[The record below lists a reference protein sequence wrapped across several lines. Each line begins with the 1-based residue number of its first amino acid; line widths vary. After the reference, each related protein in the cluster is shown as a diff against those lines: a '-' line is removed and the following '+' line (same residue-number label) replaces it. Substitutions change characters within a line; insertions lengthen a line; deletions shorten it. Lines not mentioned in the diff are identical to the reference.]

1 MADGNHTIDI
11 VIKTNDMTDQG
22 LRTAQANLTRFD
34 SAIRRTTQR
43 IANLSQRG
51 YKVTLG
57 LIDRVSEPGGRINAM
72 LKKLAGST
80 YRISLGLQNRASA
93 GISEVESRLS
103 RLASRAYT
111 VAITAKEKVS
121 GNISALKDG
130 LTSQVLGVGSDMLV
144 GAGISYGIYDTIK
157 TYKDFS
163 AQMSAVGAI
172 SGATSDE
179 MEILT
184 NKAREMG
191 EKTSFS
197 ASEAGKAFE
206 YMAMAGW
213 KTADM
218 TAGIEGIMNL
228 AAASGEQLGTVS
240 DIVTDALT
248 AFGLQASDSAHF
260 ADVLAAASSNSNTNV
275 GMMGYTFKYVAP
287 LAGALKYSIE
297 DVSLAIGLMANAGI
311 KGEQAG
317 TSLRTIL
324 TNLSNPGQQTAAAME
339 KLGVSIKNSDGTV
352 KPFMQTLQDLR
363 KSFNDL
369 SDVDKIQFAS
379 DIAGADAQSGLL
391 AIVNASEGDFSKLTS
406 AILGA
411 DGAAKNMADTR
422 LDNLGGDLTLLA
434 SAWESFQIALMK
446 GSGAN
451 FMREFLQGVTKDI
464 SKLSEYMKD
473 GLDISDVGRLALDIL
488 KQLKDKF
495 LELDG
500 VGSILAGGVLV
511 AGLGKIASLSL
522 KAVDALK
529 GVTGGHG
536 SSHGASAG
544 SSVGSMVVHAQSV
557 VVNGSTATSAVDAA
571 GSIGEAGGTGTRAG
585 GKGKLSRLGKMA
597 GKVALPLM
605 ATMGAYDIY
614 STYEQNNIAIA
625 EADSGI
631 SAANEKAS
639 LLEQYGMQSEADK
652 VRADAEA
659 YKKETETYNTNRM
672 NGAIG
677 ENIGGVAGGVI
688 GGAIGSLVGPGGTVA
703 GATIG
708 GMAGGALGGFI
719 GENWESTKEGASEA
733 FNSIS
738 DIASNEFEY
747 ISNSVGSVFDSVASA
762 ISGSLAGIGSF
773 FAGLGSSIVN
783 SLSAIG
789 NQLYDALW
797 VPITDAAITA
807 INFLVGAGA
816 LIYAG
821 ICEKLSPLAEWFNS
835 AVWSPLQETASES
848 IDYVSEIISEGF
860 AHITEGVA
868 SFGEYLSSFVA
879 EACTYLGDQAT
890 AIWEYISGVYGIAA
904 EWFNSAVWSPIQE
917 TANTAAVYIQTALS
931 NAWDYITEIFG
942 VAASWFDSVVWN
954 PVSSS
959 VVSVKSSIS
968 YAFQRAYDSVV
979 GIFSRLAS
987 WFEANVIDPVKAKFD
1002 KLVSFGSSIA
1012 SVGSSITGLH
1022 TSSDKP
1028 KANGGFVL
1036 NEQHALIGEAG
1047 PEVII
1052 PLSSSKRSRAVDLMQ
1067 RAWDIIGGG
1076 SPIGASGA
1084 DVLGDDYEGDSLAD
1098 GINFDGFATPAESVA
1113 RGNSNTGNF
1122 SVDIGGVNMTVNI
1135 SSDNAGSP
1143 DDIIRTIKEN
1153 LENLADDVAGQMAQK
1168 LKGIYGNQPV
1178 LNMG

>member
-1 MADGNHTIDI
+1 MAAGEHTIDI
-11 VIKTNDMTDQG
+11 VVRTNDMTGQG
-22 LRTAQANLTRFD
+22 LKTAQANLTRFD
-34 SAIRRTTQR
+34 SAIQRTTQR
-43 IANLSQRG
+43 IASLSQRG

-80 YRISLGLQNRASA
+80 YKISLGIQNRASA
-93 GISEVESRLS
+93 GINEVESRLS
-103 RLASRAYT
+103 RLTSKAYT
-111 VAITAKEKVS
+111 VAITAKEKVA
-121 GNISALKDG
+121 GNVNALKDS
-130 LTSQVLGVGSDMLV
+130 LTSQLLGVGSDMLV

-172 SGATSDE
+172 SGATSEE
-179 MEILT
+179 MAILT
-184 NKAREMG
+184 DKAKEMG
-191 EKTSFS
+191 AKTSFS

-324 TNLSNPGQQTAAAME
+324 TNLSNPGKLTAEAMD
-339 KLGVSIKNSDGTV
+339 KLGISIKNSDGTV

-363 KSFNDL
+363 KSFNGL
-369 SDVDKIQFAS
+369 SEVDKIQFAS

-391 AIVNASEGDFSKLTS
+391 AIVNASEDDFSKLTS
-406 AILGA
+406 AILDA
-411 DGAAKNMADTR
+411 DGAAKKMADTR
-422 LDNLGGDLTLLA
+422 LDNLSGDLDMLS
-434 SAWESFQIALMK
+434 SAWESFQLALME
-446 GSGAN
+446 GSGSN

-464 SKLSEYMKD
+464 SKLTEYMKD
-473 GLDISDVGRLALDIL
+473 GLDISDIGHLALDIL

-500 VGSILAGGVLV
+500 VGSILAGGALA

-522 KAVDALK
+522 KAMDALK
-529 GVTGGHG
+529 GAANAQNGSPGGAAT
-536 SSHGASAG
+536 ASI
-544 SSVGSMVVHAQSV
+544 GSMVVHAQSV
-557 VVNGSTATSAVDAA
+557 VVNGSTATSVADTA
-571 GSIGEAGGTGTRAG
+571 GTVGGSGAGTRAG

-597 GKVALPLM
+597 GKIALPVM
-605 ATMGAYDIY
+605 AAMGAYDIY
-614 STYEQNNIAIA
+614 STYEQNNTAAA

-639 LLEQYGMQSEADK
+639 LLEQYGMQDKADK
-652 VRADAEA
+652 LRADAEA
-659 YKKETETYNTNRM
+659 YKQETDRYNTNRM

-688 GGAIGSLVGPGGTVA
+688 GGAVGSIAGPGGTVA
-703 GATIG
+703 GAAIG

-719 GENWESTKEGASEA
+719 GENWEAMKDAASDSFENIKNSA
-733 FNSIS
+733 NSLFNGVYSIFTEFGTN
-738 DIASNEFEY
+738 IASNLSE
-747 ISNSVGSVFDSVASA
+747 
-762 ISGSLAGIGSF
+762 IGDQF
-773 FAGLGSSIVN
+773 YN
-783 SLSAIG
+783 
-789 NQLYDALW
+789 ALW
-797 VPITDAAITA
+797 LPITDGAITA
-807 INFLVGAGA
+807 INFVVGVGA
-816 LIYAG
+816 LIYEG
-821 ICEKLSPLAEWFNS
+821 ICEALAPFGEWLDSTVCIPLQETATEIYSYLCDSVSAAWEYVSSIFASVAEWFNS
-835 AVWSPLQETASES
+835 TVCIPLQE
-848 IDYVSEIISEGF
+848 
-860 AHITEGVA
+860 
-868 SFGEYLSSFVA
+868 
-879 EACTYLGDQAT
+879 AT
-890 AIWEYISGVYGIAA
+890 
-904 EWFNSAVWSPIQE
+904 NSA
-917 TANTAAVYIQTALS
+917 ALCIQTALS
-931 NAWDYITEIFG
+931 SAWDYISGIYG
-942 VAASWFDSVVWN
+942 AAASWFESTVWS

-959 VVSVKSSIS
+959 VETVKLSIS
-968 YAFQRAYDSVV
+968 NSFQSAYNSITS
-979 GIFSRLAS
+979 IFSGLSS
-987 WFEANVIDPVKAKFD
+987 WFENNVIAPVKAKFN
-1002 KLVSFGSSIA
+1002 
-1012 SVGSSITGLH
+1012 SVTSLGSSITGLH
-1022 TSSDKP
+1022 TSSESP
-1028 KANGGFVL
+1028 KANGGFIL

-1067 RAWDIIGGG
+1067 RAWDVIGGG
-1076 SPIGASGA
+1076 SLSGASSA
-1084 DVLGDDYEGDSLAD
+1084 DMANDDYTDGGFNEG
-1098 GINFDGFATPAESVA
+1098 
-1113 RGNSNTGNF
+1113 GNF
-1122 SVDIGGVNMTVNI
+1122 GTFNMPAAPAPHESSNARNFNVDIGGVNMTVNI
-1135 SSDNAGSP
+1135 NSENANSSN
-1143 DDIIRTIKEN
+1143 DIIRTIKEN
-1153 LENLADDVAGQMAQK
+1153 LDNLADDVAGQMAQK
-1168 LKGIYGNQPV
+1168 LKGIFANQAV